1 MGIEIFRH
9 ESGATETW
17 LVVND
22 DGPVTYVTENTGWRM
37 ARRGMERT
45 ESSMTAKEAKE
56 RWSSYT
62 ENFDEALAI
71 VSRKHTKGGE
81 GDATM

>member
-37 ARRGMERT
+37 ATRHGKDGKQHDR
-45 ESSMTAKEAKE
+45 
-56 RWSSYT
+56 
-62 ENFDEALAI
+62 
-71 VSRKHTKGGE
+71 KGGE
-81 GDATM
+81 GEVVELHGEFR

>member
-1 MGIEIFRH
+1 
-9 ESGATETW
+9 
-17 LVVND
+17 
-22 DGPVTYVTENTGWRM
+22 
-37 ARRGMERT
+37 
-45 ESSMTAKEAKE
+45 MTAKEAKE

-71 VSRKHTKGGE
+71 LSRKHTKGGE